1 MVPQS
6 FFQLKKD
13 QCSINLLPATPFF
26 IQPPA
31 CDCEPCIKKGIYYC
45 KPSPSLLSLE
55 RRSIIFSLKNMRRFI
70 KFATSELAVKS
81 LCYPCGTRGCAHPGA
96 AAAGQWCSRSG
107 LWADIAKSL
116 GQGIWAPGAGSTTQ
130 HVPQS
135 RHCSGPREAAGR
147 SSFPRHPP
155 QDTRTSAP
163 LWAQGPHWPHQS
175 HNTDGFLLCSQADL

>member
-70 KFATSELAVKS
+70 KFATSEPAAKS

-96 AAAGQWCSRSG
+96 AAGGRRCSRSG
-107 LWADIAKSL
+107 PRADIAKSL
-116 GQGIWAPGAGSTTQ
+116 GLGIWAPGAGSITQ
-130 HVPQS
+130 HVLQS
-135 RHCSGPREAAGR
+135 GHCSGPRMAAGQ
-147 SSFPRHPP
+147 SSFPAHPLMGCR
-155 QDTRTSAP
+155 DLGTS
-163 LWAQGPHWPHQS
+163 LGTGPTLASPGPRNRWVFTVLP
-175 HNTDGFLLCSQADL
+175 G